1 MSRPRGISDAVIL
14 HAAAEVIGRTGPSGL
29 TLAAVAEEVGLVP
42 GTVLQR
48 FGSKHGLLVAMAR
61 QSAVDAQ
68 ALRERVR
75 EEHGSPLAAIMAF
88 AAEWMAPMASPE
100 RFANHLAFLCMD
112 LADPQLHEH
121 ALAVHKAQGRAIETL
136 LAEAVSKGELRAG
149 TDTAALAGSVQ
160 AIIAGAGLTWALDR
174 QGALPPRLQREISSL
189 LALHG
194 PSGDSSSL
202 EDS

>member
-1 MSRPRGISDAVIL
+1 MSRPRGVSDAVIL

-29 TLAAVAEEVGLVP
+29 TLAAVAGEVGLVP

-112 LADPQLHEH
+112 LADPQLREH

-174 QGALPPRLQREISSL
+174 QGALPQRLQREISSL

>member
-1 MSRPRGISDAVIL
+1 MSRPRGVSDAAIL
-14 HAAAEVIGRTGPSGL
+14 QAAAEVIGRMGPSGL

-61 QSAVDAQ
+61 QSAADAQ
-68 ALRERVR
+68 ALGERVR

-88 AAEWMAPMASPE
+88 AAEWTAPMATPE

-160 AIIAGAGLTWALDR
+160 AIIAGTGLTWALDR
-174 QGALPPRLQREISSL
+174 RGALPQRLQREISSL

-194 PSGDSSSL
+194 PSADSSSL

>member
-61 QSAVDAQ
+61 QSAVGAQ

-75 EEHGSPLAAIMAF
+75 EEHGSPLAAIAAF

-174 QGALPPRLQREISSL
+174 QGALPQRLQREISSL

-194 PSGDSSSL
+194 PSADSSSL

>member
-1 MSRPRGISDAVIL
+1 MSRPRGVSDAAIL

-75 EEHGSPLAAIMAF
+75 EEHSSPLTAIMAF
-88 AAEWMAPMASPE
+88 AAEWMAPMATPE

-160 AIIAGAGLTWALDR
+160 AIIAGTGLTWALDR
-174 QGALPPRLQREISSL
+174 HGVLPQRLQREISSL

>member
-1 MSRPRGISDAVIL
+1 MSRPRGVSDAAIL

-75 EEHGSPLAAIMAF
+75 EEHSSPLTAIMAF
-88 AAEWMAPMASPE
+88 AAEWMAPMATPE

-160 AIIAGAGLTWALDR
+160 AIIAGTGLTWALDR
-174 QGALPPRLQREISSL
+174 QGALPQRLHREISSL

>member
-100 RFANHLAFLCMD
+100 RFANHLAFLCLD

-174 QGALPPRLQREISSL
+174 QGALPQRLQREISSL

>member
-1 MSRPRGISDAVIL
+1 MSRPRGVSDAAIL

-75 EEHGSPLAAIMAF
+75 EEHGSALAAITAF
-88 AAEWMAPMASPE
+88 AAEWLAPMASPE

-112 LADPQLHEH
+112 LADPQLREH
-121 ALAVHKAQGRAIETL
+121 ALAVHQAQGRAIETL

-160 AIIAGAGLTWALDR
+160 AIIAGTGLTWALDR
-174 QGALPPRLQREISSL
+174 QGTLPQRLHREISSL

-194 PSGDSSSL
+194 PSADSSSP

>member
-1 MSRPRGISDAVIL
+1 MSRPRGVSDAAIL

-75 EEHGSPLAAIMAF
+75 
-88 AAEWMAPMASPE
+88 
-100 RFANHLAFLCMD
+100 
-112 LADPQLHEH
+112 
-121 ALAVHKAQGRAIETL
+121 
-136 LAEAVSKGELRAG
+136 
-149 TDTAALAGSVQ
+149 
-160 AIIAGAGLTWALDR
+160 
-174 QGALPPRLQREISSL
+174 
-189 LALHG
+189 
-194 PSGDSSSL
+194 
-202 EDS
+202 

>member
-1 MSRPRGISDAVIL
+1 
-14 HAAAEVIGRTGPSGL
+14 
-29 TLAAVAEEVGLVP
+29 
-42 GTVLQR
+42 
-48 FGSKHGLLVAMAR
+48 
-61 QSAVDAQ
+61 
-68 ALRERVR
+68 
-75 EEHGSPLAAIMAF
+75 MAF

-112 LADPQLHEH
+112 LADPQLREH

-160 AIIAGAGLTWALDR
+160 TIIAGTGLRWALDR
-174 QGALPPRLQREISSL
+174 RGALPQRLQREISSL

-202 EDS
+202 EDP

>member
-174 QGALPPRLQREISSL
+174 QGALPQRLQREISSL

>member
-1 MSRPRGISDAVIL
+1 MSRPRGISDAAIL

-88 AAEWMAPMASPE
+88 AAEWMAPMATPE
-100 RFANHLAFLCMD
+100 RFANHLASLCMD

-136 LAEAVSKGELRAG
+136 LAEAVSKGELCAG

-174 QGALPPRLQREISSL
+174 QGALPQRLQREISSL
-189 LALHG
+189 LALHV

>member
-1 MSRPRGISDAVIL
+1 MSRPRGVSDAAIL
-14 HAAAEVIGRTGPSGL
+14 QAAAEVIGRMGPSGL

-88 AAEWMAPMASPE
+88 AAGWMAPMATPE

-121 ALAVHKAQGRAIETL
+121 SLAVHKAQGRAIETL

-149 TDTAALAGSVQ
+149 TDTAALAGSLQ
-160 AIIAGAGLTWALDR
+160 AIIAGTGLTWALDR
-174 QGALPPRLQREISSL
+174 RGALPQRLQREISSL
-189 LALHG
+189 LAPHG
-194 PSGDSSSL
+194 PSADSSSL

>member
-1 MSRPRGISDAVIL
+1 MSRPRGVSDAAIL

-88 AAEWMAPMASPE
+88 TAEWMAPMATPE

-136 LAEAVSKGELRAG
+136 LAEAASKGELRAG

-174 QGALPPRLQREISSL
+174 QGALPQRLQREISSL

-202 EDS
+202 EDP

>member
-75 EEHGSPLAAIMAF
+75 EEHGSPLAAIVAF
-88 AAEWMAPMASPE
+88 AGEWMAPMASPE

-174 QGALPPRLQREISSL
+174 QGALPQRLQREISSL

-194 PSGDSSSL
+194 PSADSSSL